1 MGTKTS
7 VDVLSLED
15 FHRRLAGR
23 IAEADQLLRKLNTEL
38 QCRPPALGSFADAVS
53 STRQYT
59 DLHARYVDRV
69 QRLRRSLLATQAATQ
84 KILDNYRTTE
94 ARNRANAADIAR
106 VLGGVDE
113 PLGLEGTPR
122 V

>member
-1 MGTKTS
+1 MGAKTR

-15 FHRRLAGR
+15 FHQRLGAR
-23 IAEADQLLRKLNTEL
+23 ITEADQLLRKLNTEL
-38 QCRPPALGSFADAVS
+38 QCRPPALGTFVDAVS

-59 DLHARYVDRV
+59 DLHTRYVDRV
-69 QRLRRSLLATQAATQ
+69 QRLRKSLVAVQEATQ

-106 VLGGVDE
+106 VLGGVDD
-113 PLGLEGTPR
+113 PLGAEGDPR

>member
-1 MGTKTS
+1 MGVKTR

-15 FHRRLAGR
+15 FHQRLAAR
-23 IAEADQLLRKLNTEL
+23 ITEADQLLKKLNTEL

-59 DLHARYVDRV
+59 NLHGRYVDRV
-69 QRLRRSLLATQAATQ
+69 ERLRKSLVAVQEATQ

-94 ARNRANAADIAR
+94 ARNAANAADIAQ
-106 VLGGVDE
+106 VLGNIDDS
-113 PLGLEGTPR
+113 LGLEGSPR

>member
-1 MGTKTS
+1 MGAKTR

-15 FHRRLAGR
+15 FHQRLAAR
-23 IAEADQLLRKLNTEL
+23 ITEADQLLKKLNTEL

-59 DLHARYVDRV
+59 DLHTRYVDRV
-69 QRLRRSLLATQAATQ
+69 QRLRKSLVAVQEATQ

-94 ARNRANAADIAR
+94 ARNKANAADIAR
-106 VLGGVDE
+106 VLGGVDD
-113 PLGLEGTPR
+113 PLAAEGDPR